1 MRNNNHIK
9 CNHGEEYCGCFPK
22 HLKSYYD
29 ISKAG
34 MYYDF
39 NNYKDVPGWINDAEF
54 IYPKMV
60 ENAQDG
66 FHFVEIGVLFGQSTT
81 HMAQLIK
88 DSGKDIKFD
97 AIDIFWVIESI
108 IQNYEITSQPHE
120 FFQYLESLSKFNLTI
135 LDMIKYPLYHFGTS
149 EYVNF
154 ITCDERYAHKLYDDN
169 SLDFVWI
176 DGDHGTDIVYNDL
189 INFWPKLK
197 KDGVIGGD
205 DIFYDEVSSDID
217 KFKKEHKVDVK
228 YLTNGFMITK

>member
-34 MYYDF
+34 MYFDF
-39 NNYKDVPGWINDAEF
+39 NDYRDVPGWINDAEL

-81 HMAQLIK
+81 H
-88 DSGKDIKFD
+88 
-97 AIDIFWVIESI
+97 
-108 IQNYEITSQPHE
+108 
-120 FFQYLESLSKFNLTI
+120 
-135 LDMIKYPLYHFGTS
+135 
-149 EYVNF
+149 

-176 DGDHGTDIVYNDL
+176 DGDHDTDIVYNDL

-228 YLTNGFMITK
+228 YSTNGFMITK